1 MEGNAKLAG
10 EGLSQFAESL
20 NQPGFG
26 NDDYAKA
33 MEKAIDYAQRLVQ
46 VAGAVDDPVLD
57 AEVLKADVL
66 SELVNLGG
74 AYAALD
80 PYRSSNSNFFLNTLW
95 SNESIDKASRELEVH
110 LRSYQGI
117 DKKQVIQVEKNLLEV
132 IGKLPSTYARQ
143 QFREASTVQIWMRDM
158 VNYLNLKNTLGIG
171 EYILDSSNFYE
182 SVISSSNLQQA
193 VITANDIS
201 SYARQT
207 PILISSIG
215 NPVIIS
221 QDSMWDGI
229 NQGPLD
235 WIGSIL
241 GGIIAWIVVDG
252 SGQVKKVIF
261 KSEGQSDD
269 RTEGE
274 KQTDKAIGKLV
285 EGSIRVDKQG
295 NPLKPGQKVSGAQNF
310 GKPGEEEERDR
321 DFDEFAKNNNAT
333 PKDRGEEGGR
343 TTKVIKT
350 LDGGDATA
358 YTSKSVDQYGEPY
371 RTISIILPRGRGIG
385 RIIKIR
391 YSNRFRATILIPVA

>member
-1 MEGNAKLAG
+1 
-10 EGLSQFAESL
+10 
-20 NQPGFG
+20 
-26 NDDYAKA
+26 